1 MHQVFKYKAYNKVL
15 FDKKK
20 LWHFF
25 SKIELQRQ
33 WSCVMCTWQGLFNAR
48 GKNFALPPPLTG
60 RNIHS
65 GSKGGVKNQKHKFKF
80 CLILSYFPHLSN
92 WNCLKQIFFFNL
104 NIILWLLVRYWNF
117 CFDIYVWYIP
127 LLYGILPLCTVP
139 PLLHAVM
146 STAIT
151 LWGRWRK
158 RRWQKRRD
166 IWLLQEN
173 LPATYTVIVL
183 TTNLLSR
190 EK

>member
-1 MHQVFKYKAYNKVL
+1 MTGALQCSGQKFCTAAASNRQKHTQWFKGGL
-15 FDKKK
+15 
-20 LWHFF
+20 
-25 SKIELQRQ
+25 SKI
-33 WSCVMCTWQGLFNAR
+33 
-48 GKNFALPPPLTG
+48 K
-60 RNIHS
+60 
-65 GSKGGVKNQKHKFKF
+65 KHKFKF
-80 CLILSYFPHLSN
+80 CLILSFFPHLRN

-104 NIILWLLVRYWNF
+104 NIILWLLVSFWKF

-127 LLYGILPLCTVP
+127 LLYEILPLWTVP

-190 EK
+190 EKYCK